1 MIDQAFYSILSNTTA
16 ITDIV
21 GSEIYPQFNPQPTGI
36 YLVYQGI
43 DYRRPANID
52 NGPSQRMARYQIDS
66 YGTNPVTVE
75 SLNEAVITALN
86 YQSNTAYGHSIQL
99 MRVDSERS
107 DYEPETGYY
116 SRTIDVSVFFD

>member
-1 MIDQAFYSILSNTTA
+1 MIDQAFYSILSGTTA

-21 GSEIYPQFNPQPTGI
+21 GTEIYPQFNAQPTDL

-43 DYRRPANID
+43 DYQRPATID
-52 NGPSQRMARYQIDS
+52 GVASQRLARYQVDS
-66 YGTNPVTVE
+66 YGKNPITVE
-75 SLNEAVITALN
+75 SLNEAVVTALN
-86 YQSNTAYGHSIQL
+86 FQGNADNGHSIQL

-116 SRTIDVSVFFD
+116 SRSIDVSVFFD